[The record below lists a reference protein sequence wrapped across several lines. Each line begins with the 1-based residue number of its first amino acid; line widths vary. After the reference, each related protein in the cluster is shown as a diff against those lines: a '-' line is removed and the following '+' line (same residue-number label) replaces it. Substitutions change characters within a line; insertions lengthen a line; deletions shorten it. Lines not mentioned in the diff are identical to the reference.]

1 MKPNKCFVVE
11 PLEETL
17 GTESKPREENPVV
30 QLQLAMAV
38 SSINHEYARI
48 EYDDTLDQDRQEELL
63 DYMNACREKYFE
75 ARENLKHFDTM
86 ALAEFEA
93 DLLRQKEET
102 LSSFDA

>member
-1 MKPNKCFVVE
+1 MMKEDTNKFVIK
-11 PLEETL
+11 PLEEVTL
-17 GTESKPREENPVV
+17 DGVDGNPVV